1 MAKYRS
7 DLPQM
12 SGELFL
18 TDSGMETTLIFHK
31 GLELPGFASFTLLAG
46 PFGSNYE
53 VPSASSV
60 SRLRALA

>member
-31 GLELPGFASFTLLAG
+31 GLELPGFASFT
-46 PFGSNYE
+46 
-53 VPSASSV
+53 
-60 SRLRALA
+60 

>member
-7 DLPQM
+7 DLPQV

-31 GLELPGFASFTLLAG
+31 GLELPGFAAFT
-46 PFGSNYE
+46 PESYPHFIW
-53 VPSASSV
+53 
-60 SRLRALA
+60 LR